1 MIKRANKNKM
11 ELIEQV
17 INRHNM
23 MRALQQVRQ
32 NKGSAGVDRMPVS
45 ELYDHLTKNRESIEQ
60 SLLNGT
66 YLPQPI
72 LGVEIPKGN
81 GKTRLLGVPTVV
93 DRMLQQAVGQVLAN
107 RFEMEF
113 EDYSYGFRPNKN
125 ALQAVLKALEYINN
139 GYQDIVDIDLKSF
152 FDEVDHCILLQ
163 LLYRKVKCPLTLRLI
178 RKWLR
183 APILINGKL
192 VKRRKGVPQGS
203 PLSPILSNIM
213 LDELDKELDRR
224 GLKSVRYADDFSIYC
239 KSQWHA
245 RKTGNEI
252 FLFLKSKL
260 HLPINREKSGIR
272 RPVNFSLLGYGFV
285 PTYKKGEKGK
295 YQLVVSGKGWKNLK
309 LKLKAITRKTT
320 PASFDERIHKLKEVQ
335 RGWLQYYRM
344 ASIQEK
350 LKDVDGWV
358 RNRFRCCIWKQWK
371 KSERRRKNLIRLGVD
386 LERKQRIVVF
396 ETDSSISKKVEQDT
410 VPDSDDDITVFIR
423 REFGFHGLHNL
434 MALRQGNIAV
444 AMVPVS
450 EQFGEDRLVSVL
462 DNVIRRYELH
472 CHKPVRVGIGNC
484 YEYLEDMKES
494 YKEAESALR
503 IASIISSRQKINFY
517 GKMGLYTVI
526 SQIPNGK
533 FLDGYVESRIGPLL
547 EADRLQNGS
556 LCDTLKSFLDHGGN
570 ANAAAEALYIHR
582 NTMRYRLDKI
592 RKILNSDLGD
602 LSVCLELKLA
612 FAIQRYRRNMK

>member
-1 MIKRANKNKM
+1 M

-17 INRHNM
+17 INRNNM

-72 LGVEIPKGN
+72 LGVEIPKSN
-81 GKTRLLGVPTVV
+81 GKRRLLGVPTVV

-163 LLYRKVKCPLTLRLI
+163 LLYRRVKCPLTLRLI

-183 APILINGKL
+183 APILINGQL

-224 GLKSVRYADDFSIYC
+224 GLKYVRYADDFSIYC
-239 KSQWHA
+239 KSQWQA

-252 FLFLKSKL
+252 YLFLKSKL

-272 RPVNFSLLGYGFV
+272 RPVNFTLLGYGFV

-295 YQLVVSGKGWKNLK
+295 YQLVVSGKGWKN
-309 LKLKAITRKTT
+309 RK
-320 PASFDERIHKLKEVQ
+320 PPIKYPF
-335 RGWLQYYRM
+335 
-344 ASIQEK
+344 
-350 LKDVDGWV
+350 
-358 RNRFRCCIWKQWK
+358 
-371 KSERRRKNLIRLGVD
+371 
-386 LERKQRIVVF
+386 
-396 ETDSSISKKVEQDT
+396 
-410 VPDSDDDITVFIR
+410 
-423 REFGFHGLHNL
+423 
-434 MALRQGNIAV
+434 
-444 AMVPVS
+444 
-450 EQFGEDRLVSVL
+450 
-462 DNVIRRYELH
+462 
-472 CHKPVRVGIGNC
+472 
-484 YEYLEDMKES
+484 
-494 YKEAESALR
+494 
-503 IASIISSRQKINFY
+503 
-517 GKMGLYTVI
+517 
-526 SQIPNGK
+526 
-533 FLDGYVESRIGPLL
+533 
-547 EADRLQNGS
+547 
-556 LCDTLKSFLDHGGN
+556 
-570 ANAAAEALYIHR
+570 
-582 NTMRYRLDKI
+582 
-592 RKILNSDLGD
+592 
-602 LSVCLELKLA
+602 
-612 FAIQRYRRNMK
+612 